1 MQTRLAFEYIL
12 TPDGLV
18 HDQALVLDGEGRI
31 ERIEPA
37 QGQRDGFLA
46 IPGMPNAHSHAFQ
59 RALSGY
65 GEVANISSGGGQ
77 DSFWS
82 WREAMYRLANRI
94 SPEEMFIVAREAFW
108 DMLRGGFTSVAE
120 FHYVHHLPGGAPG
133 PIMARTVI
141 AAAKEVGIR
150 IRLLPVFYQTGGFKQ
165 PARDE
170 QRRFVHG
177 SIADFCGLLQ
187 EIHGVD
193 LGLAPHSLRAVPAES
208 LAELVEATSKV
219 ISGDFPIHIH
229 VSEQQREVDE
239 CRGLYG
245 VTPVQLLVRS
255 VKLDARWNLVH
266 ATHATAEEYTLVRGA
281 KASVV
286 LCPITEA
293 YLGDGLFAADEFV
306 AQGGRIAVGSDSNCR
321 IDAIEELRLMEY
333 GQRLRVQRRARFAT
347 QDGLG
352 LPLWQKACAGG
363 AQALGQAVG
372 ALAPGKWADIVVL
385 DRDAPVLRG
394 HDVDTFMD
402 ALIIGGSR
410 ADIAD
415 VYVGGKRR
423 VHQGIAQ
430 GAGESAREFTR
441 TVVRLNTA

>member
-12 TPDGLV
+12 TPSGLV
-18 HDQALVLDGEGRI
+18 HDQALLVDAEGRI
-31 ERIEPA
+31 ERMEPA
-37 QGQRDGFLA
+37 QGRHDGFLA

-59 RALSGY
+59 RALSGF
-65 GEVANISSGGGQ
+65 GEVPYGR

-94 SPEEMFIVAREAFW
+94 NPEEMFIVAREAFW
-108 DMLRGGFTSVAE
+108 DMLRGGYTSVAE
-120 FHYVHHLPGGAPG
+120 FHYLHHMPDGAPG

-141 AAAKEVGIR
+141 AAAKEAGIR
-150 IRLLPVFYQTGGFKQ
+150 MRLLPVYYQTGGFKQ

-187 EIHGVD
+187 EIHDVD
-193 LGLAPHSLRAVPAES
+193 LGLAPHSLRAVPPES
-208 LAELVEATSKV
+208 LAELVEAVGKV
-219 ISGDFPIHIH
+219 IGGDFPIHIH
-229 VSEQQREVDE
+229 VSEQQREVE
-239 CRGLYG
+239 ESRATYG
-245 VTPVQLLVRS
+245 TTPIELLARS

-266 ATHATAEEYTLVRGA
+266 ATHATAGECGLIRQAGS
-281 KASVV
+281 SVV

-306 AQGGRIAVGSDSNCR
+306 AAGGRIAIGSDSNCR
-321 IDAIEELRLMEY
+321 IDAIEELRWLEY
-333 GQRLRVQRRARFAT
+333 GQRLRVQQRARLAT

-352 LPLWQKACAGG
+352 LPLWQRACTGG

-372 ALAPGKWADIVVL
+372 ALAPGQFADIVVL
-385 DRDAPVLRG
+385 DRDAPALRG

-402 ALIIGGSR
+402 ALIIGGGRS
-410 ADIAD
+410 DIAD
-415 VYVGGKRR
+415 VYVGGKLR
-423 VHQGIAQ
+423 VRE
-430 GAGESAREFTR
+430 GEAHDAEASAREFAH
-441 TVVRLNTA
+441 TVMRLNNV

>member
-18 HDQALVLDGEGRI
+18 HDQALVVDGEGRI
-31 ERIEPA
+31 ERFEPA
-37 QGQRDGFLA
+37 QGRHDGFLA

-65 GEVANISSGGGQ
+65 GEVPKGQ

-120 FHYVHHLPGGAPG
+120 FHYLHHLPGGAPG
-133 PIMARTVI
+133 PIMARTVV
-141 AAAKEVGIR
+141 AAAREAGIR
-150 IRLLPVFYQTGGFKQ
+150 LRLLPVYYQTGGFKQ

-177 SIADFCGLLQ
+177 SIADFCGLLR
-187 EIHGVD
+187 EIHDVD

-208 LAELVEATSKV
+208 LAELVEAAGKV
-219 ISGDFPIHIH
+219 IGADFPIHIH

-239 CRGLYG
+239 CRALYG
-245 VTPVQLLVRS
+245 ATPIQLLSRS

-266 ATHATAEEYTLVRGA
+266 ATHATAEECELIRRAGS
-281 KASVV
+281 SVV
-286 LCPITEA
+286 ICPITEA

-306 AQGGRIAVGSDSNCR
+306 AAGGHIAVGSDSNCR
-321 IDAIEELRLMEY
+321 IDAIEELRLLEY

-347 QDGLG
+347 EDGLG
-352 LPLWQKACAGG
+352 IPLWRKACEGG
-363 AQALGQAVG
+363 AQAVGQAVG
-372 ALAPGKWADIVVL
+372 ELAPGKLADIVVV
-385 DRDAPVLRG
+385 DKDAPALRG

-415 VYVGGKRR
+415 VYVGGKQR
-423 VHQGIAQ
+423 VSKGKAH
-430 GAGESAREFTR
+430 GADASAREFAQA
-441 TVVRLNTA
+441 VKRLNNV

>member
-12 TPDGLV
+12 TPDGLR
-18 HDQALVLDGEGRI
+18 HDQALVVDEAGRI

-37 QGQRDGFLA
+37 QGRHDGFLA

-65 GEVANISSGGGQ
+65 GEVPKGQ

-120 FHYVHHLPGGAPG
+120 FHYLHHMPDGAPG
-133 PIMARTVI
+133 PIMARTVV
-141 AAAKEVGIR
+141 AAAREAGIR
-150 IRLLPVFYQTGGFKQ
+150 LRLLPVYYQTGGFNQ

-170 QRRFVHG
+170 QRRFVHR
-177 SIADFCGLLQ
+177 SIADFCDLLQ
-187 EIHGVD
+187 EIHDVD
-193 LGLAPHSLRAVPAES
+193 LGLAPHSLRAVPPES
-208 LAELVEATSKV
+208 LGELVEAVSKV
-219 ISGDFPIHIH
+219 IGPDFPIHIH

-239 CRGLYG
+239 CHATYG
-245 VTPVQLLVRS
+245 ITPIQLLARS
-255 VKLDARWNLVH
+255 AKLDARWNLVH
-266 ATHATAEEYTLVRGA
+266 ATHATAEECELIRRAGS
-281 KASVV
+281 SVV
-286 LCPITEA
+286 ICPITEA

-306 AQGGRIAVGSDSNCR
+306 AAGGRIAVGSDSNCR
-321 IDAIEELRLMEY
+321 IDAIEELRLLEY

-347 QDGLG
+347 TDGLG

-363 AQALGQAVG
+363 AQAVGQPVG
-372 ALAPGKWADIVVL
+372 ELAPGKWADMVVL
-385 DRDAPVLRG
+385 DRDSPALRG
-394 HDVDTFMD
+394 HDVDTYMD

-415 VYVGGKRR
+415 VYVGGKLR
-423 VHQGIAQ
+423 VSKGKAHGGDA
-430 GAGESAREFTR
+430 SAREFAL
-441 TVVRLNTA
+441 TVKRLNNA